1 MVALSKMAPGP
12 SVLAPTGQN
21 LPLMTSAV
29 PGLGNREHFFRNSI
43 FSLARSL
50 ARIPQPNWE
59 SVRGPLMGACPPQSA
74 CAAQS
79 AGRARVKLGEK
90 ECLAVMAL
98 GVYFL
103 ETRCARFG
111 EKIVPY
117 LLQLFGNLVKA
128 DILDKKASCDRK
140 KKGYNYNNEKNKTS
154 DHVNSRYS

>member
-1 MVALSKMAPGP
+1 MVALSKMASAP
-12 SVLAPTGQN
+12 SVLAPSGQN

-59 SVRGPLMGACPPQSA
+59 SVRGPLLGACPQH
-74 CAAQS
+74 
-79 AGRARVKLGEK
+79 AGRAGVTLSEQ

-117 LLQLFGNLVKA
+117 LLTLFGNLVKA
-128 DILDKKASCDRK
+128 NILDKKASCDS
-140 KKGYNYNNEKNKTS
+140 KG
-154 DHVNSRYS
+154 DG